1 LGIIPKR
8 RRKRRPISDVKK
20 IMTLFIVFF
29 GLTIVVHETF
39 HLIVARA
46 LGYEANV
53 FYGVQFPNIYGFV
66 SITPSPKSAID
77 TILIFSAGGLGA
89 GTVLYILWSTIDDIM
104 AKLLLS
110 FFTPMQIVYGVM
122 EPMYGFGIFDRS
134 LLGIVPTVAGLISLI
149 IFRIIYRRRGYW

>member
-20 IMTLFIVFF
+20 GMVLFIVFF
-29 GLTIVVHETF
+29 GLAIVVHETF

-66 SITPSPKSAID
+66 SINPPPKNAID
-77 TILIFSAGGLGA
+77 TILIFSVGGLGA
-89 GTVLYILWSTIDDIM
+89 GTVLYILWSTIDDII

-134 LLGIVPTVAGLISLI
+134 LLGIIPTVAGLISLI

>member
-20 IMTLFIVFF
+20 GMVLFIIFF

-53 FYGVQFPNIYGFV
+53 YYGVQFPNIYGFV
-66 SITPSPKSAID
+66 SIKPPPKSAID
-77 TILIFSAGGLGA
+77 IIFIFSVGGLGA
-89 GTVLYILWSTIDDIM
+89 GTVLYILWSTIDDII

-134 LLGIVPTVAGLISLI
+134 LLGTIPTVAGLISLI

>member
-1 LGIIPKR
+1 MGIIPKR
-8 RRKRRPISDVKK
+8 RRKWRPISDVKK
-20 IMTLFIVFF
+20 GVALFIVFF
-29 GLTIVVHETF
+29 GLAIVVHETF

-66 SITPSPKSAID
+66 SMNPPPSAID
-77 TILIFSAGGLGA
+77 TVLIFSVGGLGA
-89 GTVLYILWSTIDDIM
+89 GIVLYILWSTIDDII

-110 FFTPMQIVYGVM
+110 FFTPTQIVYGVM
-122 EPMYGFGIFDRS
+122 EPMYSFGIFDRS

-149 IFRIIYRRRGYW
+149 IFRLIYRRLGWW

>member
-20 IMTLFIVFF
+20 SVTLFIVFL
-29 GLTIVVHETF
+29 GLAIVVHETF
-39 HLIVARA
+39 HLITARA

-66 SITPSPKSAID
+66 TINPHSQSAID
-77 TILIFSAGGLGA
+77 TILIFSVGGLGA
-89 GTVLYILWSTIDDIM
+89 GIVLYILWSTIDDII

-110 FFTPMQIVYGVM
+110 FFTPMQIIYGVM
-122 EPMYGFGIFDRS
+122 EPMYGFEILDRS
-134 LLGIVPTVAGLISLI
+134 ALEIVPMVAGLISLI
-149 IFRIIYRRRGYW
+149 IFRIIYRRLGWW